1 MSLVKKICL
10 GFLVV
15 LLLLI
20 GGLAFL
26 IGTTTG
32 LHMVINGAAR
42 WVPGLEIAGSQR
54 RLARSDAEGREIS
67 DAGCDGQRRAV
78 PSLP

>member
-42 WVPGLEIAGSQR
+42 WVPGWRSPASAAAG
-54 RLARSDAEGREIS
+54 AI
-67 DAGCDGQRRAV
+67 
-78 PSLP
+78 